1 MLRSSLF
8 LFVSLA
14 CVGTGCAADKGF
26 VVDHT
31 SLHLFDRIP
40 ERYLEAARNLR
51 TAFMDRSVGV
61 NTNDALDCLTASGYA
76 AARVPCRRDF
86 RETDGRWQVTILRD
100 SAAAPPYI
108 RFSPDPNRYDRSKWS
123 FFIFADD
130 WDKMALRFIRG
141 LRERAIPALTHPD
154 GRPVRI
160 DPLDYDVLSFQFTY
174 LNVAAGSSA
183 AKFFTRLPGDYDD
196 AYDLEREIEAV
207 LERADPPRVFVYWTT
222 SLARGI
228 GTRESEEFNAAMR
241 RWCRERGRILFDFA
255 DIQAHDMRGRPCF
268 DNRDGVPY
276 TAPNGS
282 RGENHPDDGKQ
293 YPAICQEN
301 TTEAD
306 GGHLATAQ
314 GLVSI
319 AKAFWIVM
327 ARVAGWQ
334 P

>member
-1 MLRSSLF
+1 MLPRSLIVIV
-8 LFVSLA
+8 LLA
-14 CVGTGCAADKGF
+14 CTRTGSTAERGF

-31 SLHLFDRIP
+31 LLDLFERIP
-40 ERYLEAARNLR
+40 ERYREAARKLR
-51 TAFMDRSVGV
+51 VAFMDRSVGV
-61 NTNDALDCLTASGYA
+61 NTHDALDCLTAPGYA

-86 RETDGRWQVTILRD
+86 REVDGRWQVTIHRD
-100 SAAAPPYI
+100 GAAAPPYI
-108 RFSPDPNRYDRSKWS
+108 RFSPDPVRYDRSRWS
-123 FFIFADD
+123 FYVFADD
-130 WDKMALRFIRG
+130 WDKMAVRFIRG

-160 DPLDYDVLSFQFTY
+160 DPLDFDVLSFQFTY
-174 LNVAAGSSA
+174 LNVAAGSDA
-183 AKFFTRLPGDYDD
+183 AKFFTHLPGEFDD

-207 LERADPPRVFVYWTT
+207 LGRADPPRVFVYWTT

-228 GTRESEEFNAAMR
+228 GTQESDEFNAAMR

-255 DIQAHDMRGRPCF
+255 DIQSHDMHGRPCY
-268 DNRDGVPY
+268 DNRDGIPY
-276 TAPNGS
+276 TTPNGS
-282 RGENHPDDGKQ
+282 KGEDHPDDGKR

-319 AKAFWIVM
+319 AKAFWITM